1 MDAGRRGGREAMESG
16 ETDTQQCRQ
25 TSREEDR
32 AGPAEVRNERVWV
45 VVVGHERN

>member
-1 MDAGRRGGREAMESG
+1 MESG

-32 AGPAEVRNERVWV
+32 AGPVEVRNERVWV